1 MWSRHSCQ
9 SHDLLASK
17 LNAYGLETSAV
28 DLIFD
33 YLTNRKQ
40 QIKIDCHYSSRRCSP
55 GCCKCLRWLTIVATL
70 SILDIYGEGWGGVLT
85 TPLTHGQNSFSEFR
99 KNQWHLL
106 LSIYLGDLFL
116 LTRNMQMII
125 GPWKLINLGQWSELN
140 LTIEPKGK
148 SV

>member
-1 MWSRHSCQ
+1 MTTREKANGWKYSVPTKSTSCFTCVVWSRHSCQ

-28 DLIFD
+28 HLIFD

-70 SILDIYGEGWGGVLT
+70 SILDIYGGGRGSWL
-85 TPLTHGQNSFSEFR
+85 R
-99 KNQWHLL
+99 LL
-106 LSIYLGDLFL
+106 LMDKTPFRSSARISGICCLASILVIYFFW
-116 LTRNMQMII
+116 QEICK
-125 GPWKLINLGQWSELN
+125 W
-140 LTIEPKGK
+140 
-148 SV
+148 